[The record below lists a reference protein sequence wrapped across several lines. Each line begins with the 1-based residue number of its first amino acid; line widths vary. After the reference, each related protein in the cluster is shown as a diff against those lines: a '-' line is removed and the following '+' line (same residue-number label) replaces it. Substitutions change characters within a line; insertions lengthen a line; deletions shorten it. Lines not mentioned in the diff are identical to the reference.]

1 MTMNKPIP
9 TANERPRKR
18 QLSFKKFV
26 VSKRR
31 EQRLAR
37 STNSSK
43 AARSKLT
50 EQNVGYATADDSH
63 ESIFASIP
71 AHASDREVAIEL
83 LADKLREAPHLC
95 LKPTPRLEW
104 RGQDRQDEAEQ
115 GEHRP
120 LTLGDS
126 IS

>member
-18 QLSFKKFV
+18 QLSFRKFV

-50 EQNVGYATADDSH
+50 GRTSAM
-63 ESIFASIP
+63 
-71 AHASDREVAIEL
+71 
-83 LADKLREAPHLC
+83 LRLTISTSLFLHQFRRKHLTV
-95 LKPTPRLEW
+95 KS
-104 RGQDRQDEAEQ
+104 
-115 GEHRP
+115 P
-120 LTLGDS
+120 LS
-126 IS
+126 Y

>member
-18 QLSFKKFV
+18 QLSYKKFV

-43 AARSKLT
+43 AARSIPGGASAMLLLT
-50 EQNVGYATADDSH
+50 ISTSLFLHQFRRT
-63 ESIFASIP
+63 
-71 AHASDREVAIEL
+71 
-83 LADKLREAPHLC
+83 HLTV
-95 LKPTPRLEW
+95 KS
-104 RGQDRQDEAEQ
+104 
-115 GEHRP
+115 P
-120 LTLGDS
+120 LS
-126 IS
+126 C

>member
-18 QLSFKKFV
+18 QLSFRKFV

-50 EQNVGYATADDSH
+50 EQNVGYATADDIH
-63 ESIFASIP
+63 ESFFASIP
-71 AHASDREVAIEL
+71 VQASDREVAIEL
-83 LADKLREAPHLC
+83 LADELRETPHSL
-95 LKPTPRLEW
+95 PQADPST
-104 RGQDRQDEAEQ
+104 
-115 GEHRP
+115 
-120 LTLGDS
+120 
-126 IS
+126 